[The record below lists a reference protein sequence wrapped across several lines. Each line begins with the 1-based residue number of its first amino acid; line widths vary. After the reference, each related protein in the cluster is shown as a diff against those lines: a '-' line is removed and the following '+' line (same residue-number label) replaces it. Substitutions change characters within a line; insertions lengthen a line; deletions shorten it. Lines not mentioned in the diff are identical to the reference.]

1 MPGKHTLMKPNVK
14 LDATDRKI
22 LEILQG
28 NSNITNAQLA
38 KEIGLS
44 PAPTLERVN
53 KLESSGV
60 IRSYH
65 AVIDPASVGLG
76 VSTFVMASL
85 KGHNKD
91 NIEKFISAIKK
102 IPEIIECHHV
112 TGAGDFILKIVCVD
126 IAAYQ
131 QLMLE
136 RVSNIDVVD
145 SLQSMVILSTFKDS
159 KSLPIP
165 G

>member
-1 MPGKHTLMKPNVK
+1 MKPIK
-14 LDATDRKI
+14 IDGTDRKI
-22 LEILQG
+22 LEILQA

-53 KLESSGV
+53 KLETSGV

-65 AVIDPASVGLG
+65 AVIDPGSVGIG
-76 VSTFVMASL
+76 VSTFVMVTL

-91 NIEKFISAIKK
+91 NIEKFIAAIRK
-102 IPEIIECHHV
+102 IDEIVECHHI
-112 TGAGDFILKIVCVD
+112 TGAGDFILKIVAAD
-126 IAAYQ
+126 ISAYQ

-136 RVSNIDVVD
+136 KVSNIEVVD

-159 KSLPIP
+159 KTMPLPVTA
-165 G
+165 

>member
-1 MPGKHTLMKPNVK
+1 MKNRIK

-22 LEILQG
+22 LEILQ
-28 NSNITNAQLA
+28 NDSNITNAQLA

-53 KLESSGV
+53 KLEAAGV
-60 IRSYH
+60 IKSYH
-65 AVIDPASVGLG
+65 AVIDPASVNLG
-76 VSTFVMASL
+76 VGTFVMATL
-85 KGHNKD
+85 KGHNKE
-91 NIEKFISAIKK
+91 NIDKFVSAIN
-102 IPEIIECHHV
+102 EIDEVIECHHI
-112 TGAGDFILKIVCVD
+112 TGAGDFILKLVSTD

-136 RVSNIDVVD
+136 KVSNIDVVD
-145 SLQSMVILSTFKDS
+145 SLQTMVILSTFKDS

-165 G
+165 NF

>member
-1 MPGKHTLMKPNVK
+1 MKPNVK
-14 LDATDRKI
+14 IDGTDRKI
-22 LEILQG
+22 LEILQAD
-28 NSNITNAQLA
+28 SNITNAQLA

-60 IRSYH
+60 IKSYH
-65 AVIDPASVGLG
+65 AVIEPAAVGLG
-76 VSTFVMASL
+76 VSTFVMVTL
-85 KGHNKD
+85 KGHNKE
-91 NIEKFISAIKK
+91 NIEKFIKAIQQ
-102 IPEIIECHHV
+102 ITEIIECHHI
-112 TGAGDFILKIVCVD
+112 TGAGDFILKIVAAD

-136 RVSNIDVVD
+136 KVSNIDVVD

-159 KSLPIP
+159 KALPIAL
-165 G
+165 

>member
-1 MPGKHTLMKPNVK
+1 MKNIK
-14 LDATDRKI
+14 LDSTDRKI
-22 LEILQG
+22 LELLQR
-28 NSNITNAQLA
+28 NSNITNALLA

-53 KLESSGV
+53 KLENAEV
-60 IRSYH
+60 IKSYH

-76 VSTFVMASL
+76 VSTFVMVTL

-91 NIEKFISAIKK
+91 NIEKFMQAINQVD
-102 IPEIIECHHV
+102 EVIECHHI
-112 TGAGDFILKIVCVD
+112 TGAGDFILKIICAD

-136 RVSNIDVVD
+136 KVSNIDVVD
-145 SLQSMVILSTFKDS
+145 SLQSMVILSTMKSS
-159 KSLPIP
+159 KVLPIP
-165 G
+165 S